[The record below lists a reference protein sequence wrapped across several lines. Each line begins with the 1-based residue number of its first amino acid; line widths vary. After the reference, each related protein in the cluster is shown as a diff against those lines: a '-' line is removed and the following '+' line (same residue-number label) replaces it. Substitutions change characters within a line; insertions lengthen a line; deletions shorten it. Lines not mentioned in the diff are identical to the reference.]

1 MDRVVT
7 ARFYEVV
14 EMDVGVSFREALENV
29 DNIITRADRERD
41 LGNDLVLR
49 LEHLETHGNLIVG
62 DMTRIQ
68 TENLPGAPNDVTV
81 NPLQDDRLG
90 HSFGFCFDTTTN
102 SIALQF
108 HTQAQIGKVMSYLS
122 EFSNGGQYA
131 GLPILNEAMVEMLQ
145 DRTATKFQMNISSLS
160 RFIAANEDNGA
171 PITVGMARLANNA
184 DAKRLNFTMTA
195 TRDDPLETRSLI
207 QMARDGL
214 RAKSVN
220 SSVRSIKVE
229 TAEDDYPLDLMGGL
243 LKRSDRLDLPS
254 NDPTR
259 SRPIRLRQV
268 RAWHTNLLPYI
279 TDYMNND

>member
-1 MDRVVT
+1 
-7 ARFYEVV
+7 
-14 EMDVGVSFREALENV
+14 
-29 DNIITRADRERD
+29 
-41 LGNDLVLR
+41 
-49 LEHLETHGNLIVG
+49 
-62 DMTRIQ
+62 
-68 TENLPGAPNDVTV
+68 
-81 NPLQDDRLG
+81 
-90 HSFGFCFDTTTN
+90 
-102 SIALQF
+102 
-108 HTQAQIGKVMSYLS
+108 MSYLS

-220 SSVRSIKVE
+220 SLSLIHISE
-229 TAEDDYPLDLMGGL
+229 
-243 LKRSDRLDLPS
+243 
-254 NDPTR
+254 PTR
-259 SRPIRLRQV
+259 
-268 RAWHTNLLPYI
+268 PY
-279 TDYMNND
+279 

>member
-1 MDRVVT
+1 
-7 ARFYEVV
+7 
-14 EMDVGVSFREALENV
+14 
-29 DNIITRADRERD
+29 
-41 LGNDLVLR
+41 
-49 LEHLETHGNLIVG
+49 
-62 DMTRIQ
+62 
-68 TENLPGAPNDVTV
+68 
-81 NPLQDDRLG
+81 
-90 HSFGFCFDTTTN
+90 
-102 SIALQF
+102 
-108 HTQAQIGKVMSYLS
+108 
-122 EFSNGGQYA
+122 
-131 GLPILNEAMVEMLQ
+131 
-145 DRTATKFQMNISSLS
+145 
-160 RFIAANEDNGA
+160 
-171 PITVGMARLANNA
+171 MARLANNA